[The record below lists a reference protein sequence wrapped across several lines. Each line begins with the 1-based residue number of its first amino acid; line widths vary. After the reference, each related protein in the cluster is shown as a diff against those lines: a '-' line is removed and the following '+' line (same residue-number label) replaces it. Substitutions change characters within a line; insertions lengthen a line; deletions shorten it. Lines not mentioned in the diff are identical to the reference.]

1 MTEHSARYMAWV
13 SRVCTMLPG
22 LMAPHFATAPSDL
35 NDTSL
40 THVELI
46 PLDPLAT
53 PGRAGHGS
61 ATYLI
66 PKNPFHS
73 VVCWPSPPSCSKLLR
88 FKTYSVNIS
97 TNSENRHPTV
107 MSAPPPGFG
116 GRSAAP
122 PGFQPNGDSGMEGDF
137 FGTLTPEEIEKKAR
151 KWRSSQKKRYN
162 EKRRRGGGG
171 GIDMGKAVSVT
182 RRAYVLLLL
191 DAQRPQ
197 TFDAS

>member
-1 MTEHSARYMAWV
+1 
-13 SRVCTMLPG
+13 
-22 LMAPHFATAPSDL
+22 
-35 NDTSL
+35 
-40 THVELI
+40 
-46 PLDPLAT
+46 
-53 PGRAGHGS
+53 
-61 ATYLI
+61 
-66 PKNPFHS
+66 
-73 VVCWPSPPSCSKLLR
+73 
-88 FKTYSVNIS
+88 
-97 TNSENRHPTV
+97 
-107 MSAPPPGFG
+107 
-116 GRSAAP
+116 
-122 PGFQPNGDSGMEGDF
+122 MEGDF